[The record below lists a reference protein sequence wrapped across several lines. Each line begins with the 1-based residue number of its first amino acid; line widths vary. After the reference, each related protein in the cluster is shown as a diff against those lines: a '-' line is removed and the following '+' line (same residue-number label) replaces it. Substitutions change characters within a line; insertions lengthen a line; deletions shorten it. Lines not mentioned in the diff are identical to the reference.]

1 MADEASITAQFFQS
15 KKDELKEVIEFVDK
29 DKFLTYEDYLRNRA
43 SYYNDKENSSVV
55 KDTTVVKMRSPLK
68 QLIPSENR
76 RGNADGISKP
86 PATTEPY
93 GRFDYFYREN
103 HDEMK
108 DVVVLYNAPQGND
121 GRMKNL
127 PVIKGSTVAY
137 GSYEFIYQES
147 QGAIKSIPL
156 EPSILKNEATTPV
169 YEHIGGDYYATD
181 QGYYYLNK
189 NKIYVQMTDF
199 KVCVIER
206 RITYNVNGSQDD
218 EIQFMIFDDSGW
230 EYKTT
235 IEYDKWATH
244 LIGLIRARA
253 PTRILNLT
261 EFSISYFEQLMTYV
275 LKNSKF
281 PTKYFV
287 SHWGWGAW
295 EQNSGRKFWH
305 GGLEGCKSSKILTP
319 PMDDKISRNILLR
332 EALEFVNIGKGV
344 TSVLFMYSCASYTD
358 AIFTDAGHF
367 LSHCVMLI
375 GSSGMLKTA
384 TVRELFNVFNPIQ
397 NRITTVRSTEA
408 SLHVMT
414 EKAYDDTLVI
424 DDFNREGSKYE
435 IAQKMKNLQT
445 LIRSYS
451 EKVSRS
457 KYGGN
462 DNVKQYAIRGGLVI
476 TGETNMTGEL
486 KSGKL
491 RYLKLVIV
499 EKFNGELL
507 KKYQK
512 NPTIMPFFFSEYIR
526 FLQANYLGLMDF
538 VIKRFDAYREQFC
551 ELREPRIIDA
561 GVHLKMTA
569 QIMLEWL
576 KSTEVLTAQECNLWL
591 DNFERILFE
600 LLQSQSKEVQ
610 TEDPCILYVKQIFE
624 LLNAGTIE
632 LAPNVEAYK
641 LERKKYIGYVDG
653 DLLMF
658 EKDNL
663 YREVVNACRAKDE
676 YLTMSSD
683 EVLKVLKE
691 KGISACNTG
700 SNLRKA
706 SSKLSDPKKGISRPL
721 MLALRRYV
729 CEQILESEN

>member
-1 MADEASITAQFFQS
+1 MADESSVTSQS
-15 KKDELKEVIEFVDK
+15 KKVELKEVIEFVDK
-29 DKFLTYEDYLRNRA
+29 NKFFTYEEYLRNRA
-43 SYYNDKENSSVV
+43 SYYNGEENSSGV
-55 KDTTVVKMRSPLK
+55 KDFTATAVQMRSPPK
-68 QLIPSENR
+68 QVIPSDDR
-76 RGNADGISKP
+76 RGNADGLRKL
-86 PATTEPY
+86 PATIEPY
-93 GRFDYFYREN
+93 GRFDYFYGEN
-103 HDEMK
+103 QDEIK
-108 DVVVLYNAPQGND
+108 EVVVQYDAPQGND

-127 PVIKGSTVAY
+127 PVIKSSTIAY
-137 GSYEFIYQES
+137 GSYEFLYQES

-156 EPSILKNEATTPV
+156 YPSILKNESVDPV
-169 YEHIGGDYYATD
+169 YENIGGDYYATD
-181 QGYYYLNK
+181 KGYYYLNK

-199 KVCVIER
+199 KICVIER
-206 RITYNVNGSQDD
+206 RITYNVNGTQDD

-230 EYKTT
+230 ECKTT
-235 IEYDKWATH
+235 IEYDKWSTH
-244 LIGLIRARA
+244 LIGWIRARA

-295 EQNSGRKFWH
+295 DPNSGRKFWH

-319 PMDDKISRNILLR
+319 HMDEQKRRIIILR
-332 EALEFVNIGKGV
+332 EALNFTEIGPRAN
-344 TSVLFMYSCASYTD
+344 VLLVYSCASYTD
-358 AIFTDAGHF
+358 AIYTDAGHF
-367 LSHCVMLI
+367 LSHCIMVI

-384 TVRELFNVFNPIQ
+384 TVRELFNVFTKYQ
-397 NRITTVRSTEA
+397 DRITSVRSTEA

-435 IAQKMKNLQT
+435 IAQKTKNIQT
-445 LIRSYS
+445 LVRSYS

-491 RYLKLVIV
+491 RYLKLVIA

-561 GVHLKMTA
+561 GVHLKMTT